1 MFAYVNHAPIRSW
14 NQPVLS
20 NEGKVSYSRK
30 EQGPLLGLKLT
41 TDWHPPTKSQT
52 RYPLPHA
59 VFVLKGFPNGWLIV
73 YCLLLCCS
81 LRTIDLSENRL
92 TGLPKLSMWKSG
104 TMKDFIA
111 CKNNIQTVSN
121 SRTVDVLQKQLI
133 VNNHIQASFN
143 KFERLFCLNCLCNWS
158 LCIDDGRPFVHP
170 SVNV

>member
-1 MFAYVNHAPIRSW
+1 MFAYVNHAPIHSW

-30 EQGPLLGLKLT
+30 EQGPLLRLKLT
-41 TDWHPPTKSQT
+41 TDRHPSTKSQT
-52 RYPLPHA
+52 RYPLRHA

-121 SRTVDVLQKQLI
+121 SRTLDILQKQLI
-133 VNNHIQASFN
+133 VNKYKLALTNLKGYFVWIAYATPICVLMMAVCLSI
-143 KFERLFCLNCLCNWS
+143 RL
-158 LCIDDGRPFVHP
+158 
-170 SVNV
+170 